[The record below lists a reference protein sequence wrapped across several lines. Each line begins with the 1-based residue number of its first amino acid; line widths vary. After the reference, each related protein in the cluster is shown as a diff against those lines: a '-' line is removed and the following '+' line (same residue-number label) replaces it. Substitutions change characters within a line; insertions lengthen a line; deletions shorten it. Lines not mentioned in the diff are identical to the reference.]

1 MQSKTEDEIP
11 RRILAVLLEIEDET
25 KLCLREGE
33 IFIILEL
40 FYSIILE
47 H

>member
-1 MQSKTEDEIP
+1 MQSKIEDEIS
-11 RRILAVLLEIEDET
+11 RILAVLLEIEDET

-33 IFIILEL
+33 IFINLGL